1 MKTQSF
7 SANATSLIGSFGNA
21 AHKAI
26 EAYREGGQR
35 LATVLE
41 QRYQAALKETAP
53 QLKPETRKNA
63 ARAQQVLSGYYAKG
77 LALSAD
83 GAVVVVD
90 TMVGAAVTAV
100 EGAAAFKQARAQ
112 KAA

>member
-7 SANATSLIGSFGNA
+7 SANATSLIGNFGNA
-21 AHKAI
+21 AHQAI
-26 EAYREGGQR
+26 EAYREGGER
-35 LATVLE
+35 LAAVLE
-41 QRYQAALKETAP
+41 QRYQAALKETGP
-53 QLKPETRKNA
+53 KLTPETRENA
-63 ARAQQVLSGYYAKG
+63 ARAQQVFSGYYAKG

-90 TMVGAAVTAV
+90 TLVGAAVTAV
-100 EGAAAFKQARAQ
+100 ERAAALKARAQ